1 MEVTED
7 EPRGGFLRPIHE
19 LSPSPTPYEPR
30 WTGDGLRPEQE
41 QTMTRIAR
49 ILQTSLLGAAAALA
63 GPVTTVPWNGHKGA
77 VTFTFDDACA
87 SQIANVF
94 PALESRKIH
103 ATFFVPGGNNFSSTL
118 ESWKMAAKAGHEV
131 ANHTASHA
139 DLSGLDS
146 TKIEQEI
153 RGQDSAIKALDPSV
167 ESVTLAYP
175 FCNTSPLVN
184 RIANRHNIIA
194 RTCGG
199 SAQFA
204 WTTKPSQW
212 MSMTSFILQD
222 DATAATALTE
232 IDNAAKNGTW
242 FVTLNHGV
250 GGDWLYISTA
260 QMNSLFDRAIQAGTW
275 VGTYQEIAAYWRASK
290 TMDTLTA
297 ASGATNWNLK
307 WNSPHPKMPRSVPL
321 RVKLDP
327 SVFGAAPIVSQGS
340 RRIAPQSDGS
350 FVIDFMGLEMAVAKA
365 GTGIQPKGKR
375 ADASLMTTR
384 DGWRILGIQEPAT
397 YTVRAA
403 SGEALASGVVAM
415 STNGLIPFPQS
426 NTAEARF
433 LELRSVDTGRQLWS
447 SALPLAR

>member
-1 MEVTED
+1 
-7 EPRGGFLRPIHE
+7 
-19 LSPSPTPYEPR
+19 
-30 WTGDGLRPEQE
+30 
-41 QTMTRIAR
+41 MTRIAS
-49 ILQTSLLGAAAALA
+49 ILQTSLLGAAAVLA
-63 GPVTTVPWNGHKGA
+63 GPLTTVPWNGHKGA
-77 VTFTFDDACA
+77 VTFTYDDACA

-94 PALESRKIH
+94 PSLESRKIH
-103 ATFFVPGGNNFSSTL
+103 ATFFVPGGYNFNSTL
-118 ESWKMAAKAGHEV
+118 DSWKQAAQAGHEV

-146 TKIEQEI
+146 AKIEQEI

-184 RIANRHNIIA
+184 RIANRYNIIA

-199 SAQFA
+199 NAQFE
-204 WTTKPSQW
+204 WTTKPSEW

-222 DATAATALTE
+222 DATTATALTE

-250 GGDWLYISTA
+250 GGDWMFISTE
-260 QMNSLFDRAIQAGTW
+260 QMNSLFDRAIQNGAW

-290 TMDTLTA
+290 TMDTVSA

-307 WNSPHPKMPRSVPL
+307 WTSPHPKMPRRVPL

-327 SVFGAAPIVSQGS
+327 GVFGTAPIVSQGS
-340 RRIAPQSDGS
+340 QRITPQTDGS
-350 FVIDFMGLEMAVAKA
+350 FVIDFMALGMTVAKA
-365 GTGIQPKGKR
+365 GSGIKTKAR
-375 ADASLMTTR
+375 AHASLTTTR
-384 DGWRILGIQEPAT
+384 DGWKILGLQEPSAT

-403 SGEALASGVVAM
+403 SGESLASGVVAM
-415 STNGLIPFPQS
+415 STNGLIPFPER
-426 NTAEARF
+426 NATEARF
-433 LELRSVDTGRQLWS
+433 LELRSIDTGLQLWS

>member
-1 MEVTED
+1 MA
-7 EPRGGFLRPIHE
+7 
-19 LSPSPTPYEPR
+19 
-30 WTGDGLRPEQE
+30 
-41 QTMTRIAR
+41 RIAS
-49 ILQTSLLGAAAALA
+49 ILQTSLLGAAAVLA

-77 VTFTFDDACA
+77 VTFTYDDACA

-94 PALESRKIH
+94 PSLESRKIH
-103 ATFFVPGGNNFSSTL
+103 ATFFVPGGYNFNSTL
-118 ESWKMAAKAGHEV
+118 DSWKKAAQAGHEV
-131 ANHTASHA
+131 ANHTVSHS
-139 DLSGLDS
+139 DLSDATFDS
-146 TKIEQEI
+146 AKIEQEI

-175 FCNTSPLVN
+175 FCNTNPLVN

-199 SAQFA
+199 NAQFE
-204 WTTKPSQW
+204 WTTKPSEW

-222 DATAATALTE
+222 DATTATALTE

-250 GGDWLYISTA
+250 GGDWMFISTA
-260 QMNSLFDRAIQAGTW
+260 QMNSLFDRAIQNGAW

-307 WNSPHPKMPRSVPL
+307 WTSPHPKMPRIVPL

-327 SVFGAAPIVSQGS
+327 GVFGAAPIVSQGS
-340 RRIAPQSDGS
+340 RRIDPQSDGS
-350 FVIDFMGLEMAVAKA
+350 FVIDFMGLEMTVAKA
-365 GTGIQPKGKR
+365 GTGIKPKGKR
-375 ADASLMTTR
+375 AVASLTTTR
-384 DGWRILGIQEPAT
+384 DGWRIRGIQEPSAT

-403 SGEALASGVVAM
+403 SGETLASGVVAM
-415 STNGLIPFPQS
+415 STNSLIPFPER
-426 NTAEARF
+426 NATEARF
-433 LELRSVDTGRQLWS
+433 LELRSNDTNLQLWS